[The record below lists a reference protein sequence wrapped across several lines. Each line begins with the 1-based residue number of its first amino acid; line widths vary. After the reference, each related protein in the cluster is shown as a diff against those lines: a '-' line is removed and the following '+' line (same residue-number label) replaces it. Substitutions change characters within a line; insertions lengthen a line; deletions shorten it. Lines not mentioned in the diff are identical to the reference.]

1 LLFKKRYVII
11 FSNFGKINAC
21 CWLLFLEEDNMAIL
35 NVKDIFHDLHQ
46 IPEIGFQEFKTSAY
60 LADKLRELGYKV
72 TTNVGG
78 TGVVGVVKGAEPG
91 PVMLLRADMDALP
104 FVINGEHKAI
114 HACGHDA
121 HCSMVLA
128 AASNLKDKIKKGT
141 LKILFQQGEETLK
154 GALAVIDAG
163 VLEDVDIAVGLHIR
177 PVQDLPFGKLSP
189 AVRHASSTFAKVKI
203 TGQSCHGSRPH
214 LGVNAVEVAAAVIN
228 AASGVRI
235 NPVISWSCKATA
247 VNGGGN
253 AYNIIP
259 DHAEITFDVRC
270 QENEGMTELLGKLQ
284 KAAENVAAAYG
295 ATAEFSLPGGVI
307 PAAVLDKE
315 LTAEVA
321 ECIKEVV
328 GEENL
333 GEELVNP
340 GGEDF
345 HYFAKTY
352 PKLKSAYFGVGVAAE
367 PGLHDPN
374 MHFNIDGLQA
384 GVEVLEKITL
394 KKLG

>member
-1 LLFKKRYVII
+1 
-11 FSNFGKINAC
+11 
-21 CWLLFLEEDNMAIL
+21 MAIL

-214 LGVNAVEVAAAVIN
+214 LGVNAVEAAAAVIN
-228 AASGVRI
+228 AASVVRI

-247 VNGGGN
+247 VNGGGS

-295 ATAEFSLPGGVI
+295 GKGRI
-307 PAAVLDKE
+307 
-315 LTAEVA
+315 
-321 ECIKEVV
+321 
-328 GEENL
+328 
-333 GEELVNP
+333 
-340 GGEDF
+340 
-345 HYFAKTY
+345 
-352 PKLKSAYFGVGVAAE
+352 
-367 PGLHDPN
+367 
-374 MHFNIDGLQA
+374 
-384 GVEVLEKITL
+384 
-394 KKLG
+394 

>member
-1 LLFKKRYVII
+1 
-11 FSNFGKINAC
+11 
-21 CWLLFLEEDNMAIL
+21 MAIL

-91 PVMLLRADMDALP
+91 SVMLLRADMDALP

-214 LGVNAVEVAAAVIN
+214 LGVNAVEAAAAVIN

-247 VNGGGN
+247 VNGGGS

>member
-1 LLFKKRYVII
+1 
-11 FSNFGKINAC
+11 
-21 CWLLFLEEDNMAIL
+21 M
-35 NVKDIFHDLHQ
+35 
-46 IPEIGFQEFKTSAY
+46 
-60 LADKLRELGYKV
+60 
-72 TTNVGG
+72 
-78 TGVVGVVKGAEPG
+78 
-91 PVMLLRADMDALP
+91 
-104 FVINGEHKAI
+104 
-114 HACGHDA
+114 
-121 HCSMVLA
+121 
-128 AASNLKDKIKKGT
+128 
-141 LKILFQQGEETLK
+141 
-154 GALAVIDAG
+154 
-163 VLEDVDIAVGLHIR
+163 LEDVDIAVGLHIR

-214 LGVNAVEVAAAVIN
+214 LGVNAVEGAAAVIN

-247 VNGGGN
+247 VNGGGS

-352 PKLKSAYFGVGVAAE
+352 PKLKAAYFGVGVAAE